1 MAVALCEMADHGNVP
16 NIGSIPP
23 LSRNKTLQNTGSLE
37 KLTTDFAP
45 DPDLYQITVE
55 DAVAT
60 VKPTVVV
67 FASPG
72 FCTSPTCGP

>member
-1 MAVALCEMADHGNVP
+1 MAVALFEVAEPGNVP

-23 LSRNKTLQNTGSLE
+23 LSRNKTLQNTEPLE

-55 DAVAT
+55 DAVAIG
-60 VKPTVVV
+60 KPTVVV
-67 FASPG
+67 FASPA